1 MGLIEEGQ
9 NSVSVFET
17 SHAGTSCDDC
27 AGTIGSGDYGK
38 VNWEAIFALQ
48 ETDEPAQEGRHT
60 GGA

>member
-9 NSVSVFET
+9 NSVPTFKT
-17 SHAGTSCDDC
+17 SDTGTSCDDC
-27 AGTIGSGDYGK
+27 AGAIGSGDDGK

-48 ETDEPAQEGRHT
+48 ETDEPGQEGRHT